1 MRTLSQLLDAKPLRI
16 VSIPPDASVF
26 QALETMAR
34 YDIGALL
41 VMEESRLVGII
52 SERDY
57 ARKVTLFNRASRD
70 IPVSDIMSDNVVCV
84 TPASSVEEC
93 LSVMTEHRVRHLP
106 VVQGGAVMGVL
117 SIGDLVKD
125 VIADQAFA
133 IKQMSAYI
141 MS

>member
-1 MRTLSQLLDAKPLRI
+1 MRTLTQLLDAKPLRL
-16 VSIPPDASVF
+16 VSISPNASVYE
-26 QALETMAR
+26 ALETMAR

-57 ARKVTLFNRASRD
+57 ARKVTLLRRASRD
-70 IPVSDIMSDNVVCV
+70 IRVADIMVRDVLCV
-84 TPASSVEEC
+84 SPGMTVEAC
-93 LSVMTEHRVRHLP
+93 LAAMTRHHVRHLP
-106 VVQGGAVMGVL
+106 VVSEGAVIGVL

-133 IKQMSAYI
+133 IEQMAAYI
-141 MS
+141 CS

>member
-1 MRTLSQLLDAKPLRI
+1 MRTLNQLLDAKPLRL
-16 VSIPPDASVF
+16 VSTPPDASVF

-41 VMEESRLVGII
+41 VMEDSRLVGII

-57 ARKVTLFNRASRD
+57 ARKVTLFNRSSRE
-70 IPVSDIMSDNVVCV
+70 IPVSDIMSNDVVCV
-84 TPASSVEEC
+84 TPEFSVEEC
-93 LSVMTEHRVRHLP
+93 LSVMTAHRVRHLP
-106 VVQGGAVMGVL
+106 VVQNSAVIGVL

-141 MS
+141 CS